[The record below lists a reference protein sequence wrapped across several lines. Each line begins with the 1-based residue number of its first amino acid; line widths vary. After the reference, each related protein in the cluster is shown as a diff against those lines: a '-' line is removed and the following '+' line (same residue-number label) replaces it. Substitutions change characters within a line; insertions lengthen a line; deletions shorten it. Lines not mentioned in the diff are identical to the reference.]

1 MVPRRQHGAWVEKG
15 MGKVMFDISI
25 SQGEGME
32 RAHRMFGG
40 GTELGGVA
48 ATPEGHAV
56 VQWDLDSLRIGQI

>member
-1 MVPRRQHGAWVEKG
+1 

-25 SQGEGME
+25 SHQGEGME